1 MNKHLLKLL
10 VSFSLLAL
18 IFIFYSKDVSA
29 YTGSDNGFTYETINN
44 HSEIKITGY
53 NDYSDVI
60 TIPAKINVQG
70 FGELNV
76 TYIDNNAFSSN
87 SNIISVEGANITSI
101 APNAFSGCSNL
112 KDITLPKLTEVPE
125 GAFKGFAITDFSS
138 SQLKT
143 IGNNAFEGCVQLE
156 YIELDSV
163 ESIGDSAFS
172 GCIGLQTVKFTN
184 AKTLGREVFKNCT
197 ELTNVTLSNVTVIGS
212 DSFNGCT
219 KEMVLK
225 GSSYFIEYAKN
236 NGVKIKE
243 DPKPNPN
250 PDPNPNPNPDPDPNP
265 NPNPD
270 PDPNPDP
277 EVENTNATV
286 LLNNKLADLINNASK
301 MNGKSVIYF
310 KDYIGNDAISIDVFN
325 LLAENP
331 NVVLVL
337 DYTFFDTDTQK
348 DIHVHAVI
356 NQAILSKIVTSDIK
370 LFGPACL
377 SGFVQYYN
385 ELPNDIKN
393 HNY

>member
-29 YTGSDNGFTYETINN
+29 YSGSDNGFTYETINN
-44 HSEIKITGY
+44 DSEISITDY
-53 NDYSDVI
+53 NDPSDII
-60 TIPAKINVQG
+60 TIPAKIYVPEI
-70 FGELNV
+70 GELLNV

-101 APNAFSGCSNL
+101 APNAFSGCNNL
-112 KDITLPKLTEVPE
+112 KDITLPKLIEVPE
-125 GAFKGFAITDFSS
+125 GAFKGLAITDFSS
-138 SQLKT
+138 SQLKS

-197 ELTNVTLSNVTVIGS
+197 ELTNVTLSNVTVIGT

-250 PDPNPNPNPDPDPNP
+250 PDPNPNPNPNPKPDQ
-265 NPNPD
+265 
-270 PDPNPDP
+270 

-393 HNY
+393 QNF